1 MDFAA
6 NFTAIDFET
15 ASRRADSACQLAA
28 VQVRNGQI
36 VQEWMWLIRPEPFHF
51 DPHNIAIH
59 GISPQTVMA
68 ESTFGELWSEIAEA
82 ISGETLVAHNA
93 AFDMGVLLACL
104 RAHQLSIPDF
114 EFTCTRAI
122 ARQTWQHRQRFG
134 LKPLSDWLGIR
145 FQHHDALED
154 SIACAKVLLA
164 AGIDREARSLEEL
177 ESSLRLSRG
186 TAGQWG
192 HRGPKKRSQRSRSRA
207 RKLADSKTIPQP
219 EKRQSGQC
227 QQVLPFLFPD
237 GSQSQ
242 NKSIRE
248 SSAAF
253 EAPPSSLASQTHAS
267 CSVDLQRLL
276 IRAEFIRPLT
286 GKQVVICGRLKCLSQ
301 CEAETL
307 ATRLGGHCQSQVD
320 ASTDFVVVGKN
331 EVVKSQVTS
340 ESQPTIVTEEEFLG
354 LLVSQSE

>member
-1 MDFAA
+1 
-6 NFTAIDFET
+6 
-15 ASRRADSACQLAA
+15 
-28 VQVRNGQI
+28 
-36 VQEWMWLIRPEPFHF
+36 MWLIRPKPFHF
-51 DPHNIAIH
+51 DPRNIEIH
-59 GISPQTVMA
+59 GITPQAVSG

-93 AFDMGVLLACL
+93 AFDIGVLLACL
-104 RAHQLSIPDF
+104 RAHHLSIPDF

-164 AGIDREARSLEEL
+164 AGIDREAGSLEEL

-192 HRGPKKRSQRSRSRA
+192 HLGPKKKSRRSRTRT
-207 RKLADSKTIPQP
+207 RKFTDSK
-219 EKRQSGQC
+219 KRPLSDEQSSDQH

-237 GSQSQ
+237 GSQPQ
-242 NKSIRE
+242 NQTVRE
-248 SSAAF
+248 TSAFYDSS
-253 EAPPSSLASQTHAS
+253 PPTFASQTRA
-267 CSVDLQRLL
+267 VDLQRLL
-276 IRAEFIRPLT
+276 IRAEFIRPLN
-286 GKQVVICGRLKCLSQ
+286 GKQVVICGRLKSLSQ

-307 ATRLGGHCQSQVD
+307 ATRLGGRCQSKVD

-331 EVVKSQVTS
+331 EIVKTQFAS
-340 ESQPTIVTEEEFLG
+340 ESQATIVTEEEFLG